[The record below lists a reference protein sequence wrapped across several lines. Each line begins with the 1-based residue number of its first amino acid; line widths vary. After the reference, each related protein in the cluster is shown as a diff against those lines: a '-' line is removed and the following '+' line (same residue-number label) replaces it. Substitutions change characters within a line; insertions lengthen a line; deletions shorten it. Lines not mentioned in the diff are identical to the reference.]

1 MQFAFDFGAP
11 TDISLMREGLRSAFA
26 GYRPHNIREPIGQ
39 LVKSMISSRTKDEV
53 SLRSY
58 QKLIGIYPRWDEL
71 AAAPVA
77 GIEGAISDVTHAKD
91 KASHVKEALRLI
103 ARDHPDFDLSFLKEL
118 SVPEAV
124 AWLRALP
131 GVGPKVAASTLNF
144 STLAMPA
151 FVVDT
156 HVLRV
161 LKCYG
166 VVGPRADIAAAHDVV
181 MAAMPDWT
189 AFEFSEFHV
198 LVKRLG
204 QVFCRFDD
212 PNCLECPVRQYCRF
226 AGSAARPATGPQ
238 APCSRSPMEQP
249 LVFADRT

>member
-11 TDISLMREGLRSAFA
+11 IDISLMREGLRSAFA

-58 QKLIGIYPRWDEL
+58 QKLITCYPRWDDL

-77 GIEGAISDVTHAKD
+77 GIERAIVEVTHAKD
-91 KASHVKEALRLI
+91 KASHVKEALGLI
-103 ARDHPDFDLSFLKEL
+103 AGEHPDYDLSFLKKF

-151 FVVDT
+151 FVVDA

-161 LKCYG
+161 LSRFG
-166 VVGPRADIAAAHDVV
+166 VVGPRADIATAYDVV
-181 MAAMPDWT
+181 MAAVPDWS
-189 AFEFSEFHV
+189 AFELSEFHV
-198 LVKRLG
+198 LTKRLG
-204 QVFCRFDD
+204 QVFCRFDN
-212 PNCLECPVRQYCRF
+212 PLCLECPVRRHCRF
-226 AGSAARPATGPQ
+226 AGSAARPVSGATP
-238 APCSRSPMEQP
+238 SRSRLPAEES
-249 LVFADRT
+249 LVFPGRT